1 MDGEGRVWMTEA
13 CGYLILD
20 NTRLAGTFVF
30 WLGNQT
36 LEH

>member
-20 NTRLAGTFVF
+20 NTRLAVF